1 MEPTSGLD
9 GGTVGAERPRLG
21 EHLVAPDVPSAQV
34 GTTSRAED
42 EDRAHRQDHGGFVR
56 AAVVHY
62 ALRCVHGTLG
72 TATTTTTTTTG
83 AVNGPRRDR
92 NRRSGPRVRRYR
104 RPAPRDPEKIR
115 R

>member
-56 AAVVHY
+56 AAVVHC

-72 TATTTTTTTTG
+72 TTTG

-104 RPAPRDPEKIR
+104 RPAPRDPGKIR